1 MPRIVLD
8 GHYFTTP
15 WTGTAYYA
23 YGLMRALAADPRAG
37 SLAIS
42 IGMRRQTLADWLDP
56 TRTIG
61 AAPEGSHVSP
71 PLHRLVHRVPV
82 LRGVARRARA
92 LLHRVPAARLR
103 CDLFHALN
111 FVPITAV
118 DAPLLPVLHDMS
130 CFTRAADHPA
140 ERVAFFERELPRVLA
155 APIVQTVSE
164 FSKGEIRR
172 LLGLPE
178 ERVHVVRA
186 GADPQ
191 FLHARLADPRDG
203 QDRAPLGLESGRYI
217 ASIATLEPR
226 KNIRTLVAAQL
237 ALDPAVARRQP
248 LVIAGANGWGDLRWP
263 PGLDAALADG
273 RVIMAGYRDRSTIV
287 DLMRHA
293 RALAYPSLYEGFG
306 LPVLEALACGT
317 EALVT
322 AGTACE
328 EAGYGAAMA
337 LPGLDEA
344 AWTRALRALAGEPVT
359 LERRQALRRV
369 AEAAP
374 GWAEAARQT
383 YGLYERLVGRRLD
396 APGATA

>member
-23 YGLMRALAADPRAG
+23 YGLMRALAGDGRAG
-37 SLAIS
+37 NLTVSV
-42 IGMRRQTLADWLDP
+42 GMRRQALGEWLDP
-56 TRTIG
+56 VRTIG
-61 AAPEGSHVSP
+61 AAPVGTHVSP
-71 PLHRLVHRVPV
+71 ALHRLVHRVPV
-82 LRGVARRARA
+82 LRSVARRARA
-92 LLHRVPAARLR
+92 LLHLVPAARLR

-130 CFTRAADHPA
+130 CFTRAEDHPA

-155 APIVQTVSE
+155 APMVQTVSE
-164 FSKGEIRR
+164 FSKGEIQR

-178 ERVHVVRA
+178 ERVHVIRA
-186 GADPQ
+186 GADPH
-191 FLHARLADPRDG
+191 FLDAPLADPA
-203 QDRAPLGLESGRYI
+203 QAADRAPLGLESGRYI

-237 ALDPAVARRQP
+237 ALDPATARRQP

-263 PGLDAALADG
+263 SGLDAAVADG
-273 RVIMAGYRDRSTIV
+273 RVMMAGYLDRATIV

-306 LPVLEALACGT
+306 LPPLEAMASGT
-317 EALVT
+317 PVVT
-322 AGTACE
+322 SNLSS
-328 EAGYGAAMA
+328 
-337 LPGLDEA
+337 LPEVVGEA
-344 AWTRALRALAGEPVT
+344 AVLIDPYDTASIAEGLRQALTDEALRARLIAAGLARARTFSWETSV
-359 LERRQALRRV
+359 RRV
-369 AEAAP
+369 RAIYDEVAVP
-374 GWAEAARQT
+374 
-383 YGLYERLVGRRLD
+383 
-396 APGATA
+396 